1 MRRSASSIFE
11 WIVISGEWLVES
23 YAIELRTMTSL
34 SSYRELIVWQ
44 KSMDLT
50 VRIYALTRCFPAA
63 ERYGITSQMRRSAS
77 SIFEWIVISGE
88 WLVESYAI
96 ELRTMTSLSSYRE
109 LIVWQKSMDLTVR
122 IYALTRCFP
131 AAERYGITS
140 QMRRS
145 ASSIPANI
153 AEGQARRSTANIAEG
168 QARRECSVAWCCAGL
183 SSGTGNLPDIV
194 NKAGNDNARAM
205 QVLVER
211 LRRDQQNAQRI
222 DQITLHSPLIT
233 IH

>member
-1 MRRSASSIFE
+1 M
-11 WIVISGEWLVES
+11 ES

-50 VRIYALTRCFPAA
+50 VRIYARTRCFPAA
-63 ERYGITSQMRRSAS
+63 ERN
-77 SIFEWIVISGE
+77 
-88 WLVESYAI
+88 
-96 ELRTMTSLSSYRE
+96 
-109 LIVWQKSMDLTVR
+109 
-122 IYALTRCFP
+122 
-131 AAERYGITS
+131 GITS

-153 AEGQARRSTANIAEG
+153 AEGQAGEFVQSLGVARSTISRVPQG
-168 QARRECSVAWCCAGL
+168 LFSPPSRAWSKGLRGAL
-183 SSGTGNLPDIV
+183 SSRNWKPSRSIV

-233 IH
+233 LHSPLSTLPVPSSPQPAQRLPPPGGPGLEPS

>member
-1 MRRSASSIFE
+1 M
-11 WIVISGEWLVES
+11 ES

-63 ERYGITSQMRRSAS
+63 ERYGIHHL
-77 SIFEWIVISGE
+77 G
-88 WLVESYAI
+88 
-96 ELRTMTSLSSYRE
+96 
-109 LIVWQKSMDLTVR
+109 
-122 IYALTRCFP
+122 
-131 AAERYGITS
+131 TS

-153 AEGQARRSTANIAEG
+153 AEGQARRSTGEFVQSLGVARGSLAELETFLTLSTKLEMTTPEQCRCLLNDCAEISKMLNALIKSLSTLHSPLDRG
-168 QARRECSVAWCCAGL
+168 VCSVAWCCAGL

-205 QVLVER
+205 QVHSPL
-211 LRRDQQNAQRI
+211 NASNHSPLSTLHSPLS
-222 DQITLHSPLIT
+222 TLHSPLIT
-233 IH
+233 LH

>member
-1 MRRSASSIFE
+1 
-11 WIVISGEWLVES
+11 
-23 YAIELRTMTSL
+23 MTSL

-88 WLVESYAI
+88 WRVVSGELCDRVTHYDILKLVSGIDRLAEVNGLDGKDLRAYAV
-96 ELRTMTSLSSYRE
+96 LSRRGEIWDY
-109 LIVWQKSMDLTVR
+109 ITDATVGVLHSSEHR
-122 IYALTRCFP
+122 GGAGTALDR
-131 AAERYGITS
+131 GV
-140 QMRRS
+140 
-145 ASSIPANI
+145 
-153 AEGQARRSTANIAEG
+153 
-168 QARRECSVAWCCAGL
+168 CSVAWCCAGL

-211 LRRDQQNAQRI
+211 LIAESLDHGARLTTLQCSTLETLI
-222 DQITLHSPLIT
+222 KSLSTPTLHCLLNDCADSALT
-233 IH
+233 H

>member
-1 MRRSASSIFE
+1 ME
-11 WIVISGEWLVES
+11 
-23 YAIELRTMTSL
+23 
-34 SSYRELIVWQ
+34 
-44 KSMDLT
+44 
-50 VRIYALTRCFPAA
+50 
-63 ERYGITSQMRRSAS
+63 
-77 SIFEWIVISGE
+77 SGE

-153 AEGQARRSTANIAEG
+153 AEGQARRSTGEFVQSLGVARGSLSQLRSTGGGPGSCEASGLGWVNTVLGNVKRALDGTYHAWGQKYAPRYLAEFSYRFN
-168 QARRECSVAWCCAGL
+168 RRYQLADLVPRLAHVAVRTPPLPYRLLTVAG
-183 SSGTGNLPDIV
+183 TY
-194 NKAGNDNARAM
+194 A
-205 QVLVER
+205 
-211 LRRDQQNAQRI
+211 
-222 DQITLHSPLIT
+222 
-233 IH
+233 